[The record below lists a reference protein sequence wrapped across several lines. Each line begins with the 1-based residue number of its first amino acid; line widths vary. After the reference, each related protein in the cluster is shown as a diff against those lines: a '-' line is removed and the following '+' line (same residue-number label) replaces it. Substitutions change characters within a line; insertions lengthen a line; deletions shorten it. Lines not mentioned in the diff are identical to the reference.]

1 MFLSFSLFTQ
11 SYCELFSI
19 ECSDAKV
26 FYQNH
31 KSEFDNSSSGTNLT
45 GKFLFSIVA
54 PEITQYNWLKDKAES
69 MALKVLYVQQGNSY
83 ADFSIGNF
91 QMKPSFIESMEKFV
105 QKDAVKLSEFLP
117 LIIKENDI
125 KQARILRL
133 KRMEQ
138 LEWQL
143 TYLKLFVKIVA
154 IQFSNKTFNNEN
166 EKLKFYASAYNCGFL
181 KSESIIERTSEKK
194 YFPFFSLYKFKYKE
208 IAEWF
213 FIES

>member
-154 IQFSNKTFNNEN
+154 IQFSKKTFINEN

-181 KSESIIERTSEKK
+181 KSETIIEKTSEKK
-194 YFPFFSLYKFKYKE
+194 HFPFFSIYKFKYKE

>member
-181 KSESIIERTSEKK
+181 KS
-194 YFPFFSLYKFKYKE
+194 
-208 IAEWF
+208 
-213 FIES
+213 